1 MPAIVHATAC
11 EIVKDIDLG
20 GQTALVT
27 GGNSGIGYETVRA
40 LAGAGA
46 RVLLTSRSM
55 ARGQLAA
62 DKLNAEG
69 LRGVVVV
76 KQLDL
81 ADLSS
86 VQQLRKE
93 LQQEPRL
100 DILILN
106 AGIMGGPLKYTTDGF
121 ELNIG
126 TNHIGHFA
134 LVEPLIDQLR
144 AQVNPSRVVV
154 VSSFAHKLLQRGPL
168 HLEDLHYHRRRY
180 SPYAAYSAAKTANIL
195 FAKHLAIK

>member
-1 MPAIVHATAC
+1 M
-11 EIVKDIDLG
+11 
-20 GQTALVT
+20 
-27 GGNSGIGYETVRA
+27 RA

-69 LRGVVVV
+69 LRVFDASCCMNVALLGVCLQYLSLHNCNICRYVLDLKQHVVIRYANCVQGLVVV

-86 VQQLRKE
+86 VQLLRKE

-121 ELNIG
+121 ELNMG
-126 TNHIGHFA
+126 TNHIGNSIST
-134 LVEPLIDQLR
+134 PLLTD
-144 AQVNPSRVVV
+144 
-154 VSSFAHKLLQRGPL
+154 
-168 HLEDLHYHRRRY
+168 
-180 SPYAAYSAAKTANIL
+180 
-195 FAKHLAIK
+195 